1 MAQYQTNASVRRFLY
16 LQQYQAHPQWED
28 YCAHV
33 WKLVY
38 LHKDIPLF
46 RDWITRKPLPRPS
59 LGDSSL
65 GKSMSHADFSTL
77 SDMGVI

>member
-28 YCAHV
+28 YCSHV
-33 WKLVY
+33 WKLAY
-38 LHKDIPLF
+38 LHKDAPLF
-46 RDWITRKPLPRPS
+46 RDWITRKPLPRLS
-59 LGDSSL
+59 LGDSPL

-77 SDMGVI
+77 TDMGVI

>member
-38 LHKDIPLF
+38 LHKLVAPGIFSGVPLF
-46 RDWITRKPLPRPS
+46 KDWLASNT
-59 LGDSSL
+59 
-65 GKSMSHADFSTL
+65 SMSHADFSTL
-77 SDMGVI
+77 TDMGAI

>member
-1 MAQYQTNASVRRFLY
+1 MAQYKTNASVKRFLY

-38 LHKDIPLF
+38 LHKDVPLF
-46 RDWITRKPLPRPS
+46 RDWITRNTP
-59 LGDSSL
+59 
-65 GKSMSHADFSTL
+65 MSHADFSTL
-77 SDMGVI
+77 SDMGAI

>member
-1 MAQYQTNASVRRFLY
+1 MAQYKTNASVKRFLY

-38 LHKDIPLF
+38 LHKDVPLF
-46 RDWITRKPLPRPS
+46 RDWLASHT
-59 LGDSSL
+59 
-65 GKSMSHADFSTL
+65 SMSHADFSTL

>member
-1 MAQYQTNASVRRFLY
+1 MAQYKTNASVRRFLY

-38 LHKDIPLF
+38 LHKDVPLF
-46 RDWITRKPLPRPS
+46 RDWLASNTP
-59 LGDSSL
+59 
-65 GKSMSHADFSTL
+65 MSHADFSTL
-77 SDMGVI
+77 TDMGVI

>member
-28 YCAHV
+28 YCSHV

-38 LHKDIPLF
+38 LHKDVPLF
-46 RDWITRKPLPRPS
+46 KHWLDSTSRKA
-59 LGDSSL
+59 
-65 GKSMSHADFSTL
+65 MSHADFSTL
-77 SDMGVI
+77 TDMGVI